1 MSSRPNTSETV
12 ILAIEL
18 LRRIPR
24 NHKVTAN
31 ELHLQLSDI
40 GIDRSIRTIQR
51 QLDSLS
57 EHFDIERDDRNKP
70 YGYRWKEQS
79 NGLSLPILS
88 KQETLLLALAE
99 DHLSKFLPAS
109 LTKSMDG
116 FFRQARYNLATKNE
130 KQLERE
136 WLSKV
141 RVVSTTQP
149 LLPPVMREGILEE
162 ISNAL
167 YANQWLR
174 VTYEDRFEELKEDK
188 EIMPLGLA
196 QQGPRLYLVC
206 RFKGYDNERSLAIHR
221 IHTAKAITKTFD
233 RPKDFDLEEYD
244 NNGQFGF
251 GEGKMIKLSFKIS
264 PSAGAHL
271 KETPL
276 STDQTIEELEN
287 NWLYI
292 TATVVDTAQLD
303 WWLRGFGD
311 GVSAVSKKL
320 TLTKVEGKKYDNR

>member
-1 MSSRPNTSETV
+1 MSTRPNTSETV

-18 LRRIPR
+18 LRRIPK

-31 ELHLQLSDI
+31 ELHQQLRDI
-40 GIDRSIRTIQR
+40 GIDRDIRSIQR
-51 QLDSLS
+51 QLETLS

-70 YGYRWKEQS
+70 YGYKWKEQS
-79 NGLSLPILS
+79 QGLSLPILS
-88 KQETLLLALAE
+88 KQEALILALAE

-109 LTKSMDG
+109 LVNSMDS
-116 FFRQARYNLATKNE
+116 FFQQARYNLGSNQQ

-149 LLPPVMREGILEE
+149 LLPPKIREGVFEE

-167 YANQWLR
+167 YTNQWLT
-174 VTYEDRFEELKEDK
+174 VSYENRFKELKQDK
-188 EIMPLGLA
+188 KIMPLGLA
-196 QQGPRLYLVC
+196 QQGPRLFLVC
-206 RFKGYDNERSLAIHR
+206 RFKGYDNERTLAIHR
-221 IHTAKAITKTFD
+221 IRTAKASTTTFEG
-233 RPKDFDLEEYD
+233 PKDFDLEQYD

-251 GEGKMIKLSFKIS
+251 GNGKKIKLTIKIS
-264 PSAGAHL
+264 HGAGWHL

-276 STDQTIEELEN
+276 STDQTIEKLDDD
-287 NWLYI
+287 WLRI

-311 GVSAVSKKL
+311 GIDGIFKESLSK
-320 TLTKVEGKKYDNR
+320 